1 MSEIIGTFRG
11 TCLRQTKGQYGSA
24 RSVFA
29 NISGTRNELSYSYNG
44 GNIVNTPKG
53 TGFKFFTGDL
63 MEIRYDANYSNPK
76 VYLLKTF
83 LVESVSEDKKTIGI
97 VKDGYKHKPFV
108 GDKLGVAPDVIG
120 GEMTAGTITS
130 VKVAKAGDVDVW
142 SITLDT
148 ALVATVKKGDIL
160 VEADEEGKMLVKE
173 INAFADSD
181 MDMVYDS
188 TEGDDEFEKA
198 KYFYTPAVGGVSIL
212 IKKMSPIP
220 ACVLAKNVSRFNG
233 VFMLPSVG

>member
-11 TCLRQTKGQYGSA
+11 TCLRQTKGEYGSM

-29 NISGTRNELSYSYNG
+29 KFKGIKNELVYPYNG
-44 GNIVNTPKG
+44 GVIKNPPKG
-53 TGFKFFTGDL
+53 TGFKMFAGDL
-63 MEIRYDANYSNPK
+63 MEFRTDANYSHPE

-83 LVESVSEDKKTIGI
+83 LVESVSEDSKTIGI

-108 GDKLGVAPDVIG
+108 GDKIGVAPSTIG
-120 GEMTAGTITS
+120 GAMTAGTITAVT
-130 VKVAKAGDVDVW
+130 VKKEGKVDVW

-148 ALVATVKKGDIL
+148 ALTGAKKGDVL
-160 VEADEEGKMLVKE
+160 VEADEQGKMLIKE

-198 KYFYTPAVGGVSIL
+198 KYFYTPAVGGVAIL
-212 IKKMSPIP
+212 INKMSPIP
-220 ACVLAKNVSRFNG
+220 ACVLAKNVSRYNG
-233 VFMLPSVG
+233 IFMLPSIG